1 MFRQIQVPAR
11 FDKDKEFSIYVIKFR
26 ESVRIVFVRSFFR
39 SSAKPILRS
48 TCSSFWSSYN
58 FSFVLFSFPSVPL
71 WISLAFLMRSS
82 LRFKVLPVRSFSLSS
97 LPLHVSGA
105 LNMRSPRENS
115 VHFPKCS
122 SMNSLFDSF
131 CVNEWILC
139 VCKFSFVG
147 RPSHAAIRK
156 FTLVQFQTAIKKL
169 RGLVRII
176 PEPCAFNAL
185 DKSYADA
192 LRARLACTELLLN
205 VYLTGGC
212 DIYHS
217 LSGLK
222 IKCLIRGK

>member
-1 MFRQIQVPAR
+1 MFLWGPSYVPRQNPFCVARAQVLVLVQFLIRPLFLPKCSLVNFPCVPYA
-11 FDKDKEFSIYVIKFR
+11 F
-26 ESVRIVFVRSFFR
+26 FV
-39 SSAKPILRS
+39 A
-48 TCSSFWSSYN
+48 
-58 FSFVLFSFPSVPL
+58 
-71 WISLAFLMRSS
+71 
-82 LRFKVLPVRSFSLSS
+82 FKVLPVRSFSLSS

-139 VCKFSFVG
+139 VCKFPFVG

-156 FTLVQFQTAIKKL
+156 FTLVQFQTAIQKL

-176 PEPCAFNAL
+176 PEPCAFIAL

-222 IKCLIRGK
+222 IKCLIRGT